1 MKIYIVGGDVLIE
14 EMYRERGHEV
24 TNDFKTA
31 DIIQFTGG
39 ADVSPSLYG
48 ENKHPET
55 SCSPMRDQVELEV
68 YKRCLLDGK
77 PMVGICRGGQFLNV
91 MNGGKMYQHVD
102 GHDRTHELL
111 DSYTN
116 QLHVVTSTH
125 HQMMIPAIIADNR
138 KPVVVATACEA
149 SMLEKA
155 LSVTRIKKNLWTD
168 IEVVWY
174 PETNSL
180 CFQPHPEYGL
190 SSCTDYFFELLER
203 YGYI

>member
-24 TNDFKTA
+24 TNDFKAA

-48 ENKHPET
+48 ENKHRET